1 MDLGAIC
8 CEKEEKSKWRIFRKE
23 KGHWNPG
30 PNEGGQLECCWGGR
44 RVNWE
49 KRTKQPGT
57 WGLRNICAVMCPW
70 SLASAFLRSCRI
82 FFWAEKA
89 ATSLEPH
96 QTTFYLKTSLWLL
109 VFFMLIKN
117 TDLATW
123 ARGLMAAQSLEAEEA
138 FDQVEWE
145 LMFEVL

>member
-1 MDLGAIC
+1 MRRKKKSPNGIFLGRRRGTEILVRMRVSNV
-8 CEKEEKSKWRIFRKE
+8 ER
-23 KGHWNPG
+23 
-30 PNEGGQLECCWGGR
+30 CWGRR

-49 KRTKQPGT
+49 KRTKQLGT
-57 WGLRNICAVMCPW
+57 WGLRNICAVMWPC
-70 SLASAFLRSCRI
+70 SLASAYLRSRRI

-123 ARGLMAAQSLEAEEA
+123 ARGLIAAQSLEAEEA

-145 LMFEVL
+145 SMFEVL